1 MKKLYIKAR
10 GQSGFI
16 SCIPT
21 CFYLLLFW
29 WIPSGAPP
37 HIHVSSGYSVW
48 ICVSSLCA
56 VFSCVTLL
64 ATRKLFVR
72 LLLLRLSLM
81 KYSWK
86 FHPEQRKDLNI
97 NYMLFRDYYKAWIQN
112 NTVALGSFLI
122 TYSNDAPCMFRP
134 TRVVILMCDSFGL
147 NSRLGND
154 SLQARRTNDRSTH
167 VSTNLPDS
175 DSARDISV
183 CVWITEWMTG
193 MSFKKLRLYDLSF
206 HACFVL
212 LWLLDDT
219 DLVKVLWTIIWSPSG
234 EWARW
239 IHILYAGK
247 ASTYKI
253 PTHLFWCYK

>member
-1 MKKLYIKAR
+1 MNLTLV
-10 GQSGFI
+10 GFI

-29 WIPSGAPP
+29 GIPSGAPP

-86 FHPEQRKDLNI
+86 FHPEQRKDLNV

-112 NTVALGSFLI
+112 NTVALGFFLF

-134 TRVVILMCDSFGL
+134 TRVVILMCHSFGL
-147 NSRLGND
+147 VND
-154 SLQARRTNDRSTH
+154 SLQARRTNDRSAH
-167 VSTNLPDS
+167 VSTNLS
-175 DSARDISV
+175 VCV
-183 CVWITEWMTG
+183 CVWITEWMTR

-219 DLVKVLWTIIWSPSG
+219 DLVKVL
-234 EWARW
+234 
-239 IHILYAGK
+239 
-247 ASTYKI
+247 
-253 PTHLFWCYK
+253 